1 MKNSMKKISVCLITA
16 ALIAS
21 TAVASTSV
29 FAATTGGT
37 ITVSAG
43 STTGVDAGDTLVYYK
58 VASLNQSGKYEW
70 TWNAAAFGGTV
81 PSEVSAYDLNNSG
94 VTNTNV
100 QHLAS
105 ILASNVQGD
114 GTLMAKNT
122 ENNGFEAGVAE
133 DGYYLVVATS
143 KTDSSKIYQPML
155 IEVKNGDTYPINH
168 VKVSEIGIDKKI
180 TAVEA
185 GTTGTTGQSVVDE
198 EGKYAQAKI
207 GDTVT
212 YTLTTQ
218 VPNYDVNLNREAVD
232 DEGNLV
238 YVPFTITDTPT
249 NLDNTTIEKVVLS
262 KTGETPVTLTNGTD
276 YEVEELISVEEEGNI
291 ISKKITLDANNVILK
306 DDDGN
311 GVADY
316 AGWTVT
322 VTVKAKL
329 AESAIIEGANP
340 NTATVR
346 YGTDYITG
354 GNATTK
360 DDHADVYTTALKVEK
375 YYWDEVSGEMPLAGA
390 TFTLTQNDKLIK
402 EFTTEHDGTYTVNGL
417 SAGTYVL
424 TETAAPAGYKL
435 DSTPRTIVIKAEMGE
450 NAIDGTTVKLVKFD
464 KDIGTTDGFNHT
476 DGEGFDIR
484 IENTPGQQLPGTG
497 GMGTTLFTVGGISVV
512 AVAGALLVI
521 YMKKKKVNE

>member
-29 FAATTGGT
+29 FAATGGT
-37 ITVSAG
+37 ITVTAG
-43 STTGVDAGDTLVYYK
+43 TTGVDAGDTLAYYK
-58 VASLNQSGKYEW
+58 VASLNQNGTYEW
-70 TWNAAAFGGTV
+70 TWNADAFGGTV
-81 PSEVSAYDLNNSG
+81 PTEVSAYDLNNGG

-105 ILASNVQGD
+105 ILASSVK
-114 GTLMAKNT
+114 GTGTEMTEDT
-122 ENNGFEAGVAE
+122 ENNGFKADLTE

-143 KTDSSKIYQPML
+143 KTDSAKIYQPML
-155 IEVKNGDTYPINH
+155 IEVKNGETCPINQ

-180 TAVEA
+180 TAVAA
-185 GTTGTTGQSVVDE
+185 GKEDTDGQSVVDSD
-198 EGKYAQAKI
+198 GKFAQAKI

-218 VPNYDVNLNREAVD
+218 IPKYDVKMAD
-232 DEGNLV
+232 KSKF
-238 YVPFTITDTPT
+238 VPFTITDTPT
-249 NLDNTTIEKVVLS
+249 NLDNTKIESVVLS
-262 KTGETPVTLTNGTD
+262 KTGEEDKTLTVDTD
-276 YEVEELISVEEEGNI
+276 YTVTDGTAANSKVITIDRDNI
-291 ISKKITLDANNVILK
+291 VLK
-306 DDDGN
+306 DGDEITDN
-311 GVADY
+311 QPDGVADY

-322 VTVKAKL
+322 VTVTAKL
-329 AESAIIEGANP
+329 ATSAFIESANP

-375 YYWDEVSGEMPLAGA
+375 YYTTGNSGNPTAFLAGA
-390 TFTLTQNDKLIK
+390 TFELTQNGKLI
-402 EFTTEHDGTYTVNGL
+402 ERFTTEDDGTYTVKGL
-417 SAGTYVL
+417 SKGTYVL
-424 TETAAPAGYKL
+424 TEKAAPAGYKL
-435 DSTPRTIVIKAEMGE
+435 DSTPRTIVIKADMGE
-450 NAIDGTTVKLVKFD
+450 QVLDGATVKLVKFD
-464 KDIGTTDGFNHT
+464 KDTGTDTGFNHT
-476 DGEGFDIR
+476 DGQGFDIS